1 MVNGASMS
9 DKMQGYLTP
18 VLRMAMLAHEDS
30 LPLHP
35 AHNVAGDFMQA
46 LAGRSDNKFGG
57 GLAHGQS

>member
-1 MVNGASMS
+1 MS